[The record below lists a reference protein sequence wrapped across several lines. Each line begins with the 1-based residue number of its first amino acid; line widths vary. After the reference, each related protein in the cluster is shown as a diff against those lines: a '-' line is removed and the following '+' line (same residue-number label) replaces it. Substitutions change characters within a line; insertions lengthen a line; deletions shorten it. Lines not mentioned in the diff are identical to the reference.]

1 MAAVTQTIPNY
12 LGGVSNQ
19 PDDKKRPGQV
29 TKCIN
34 AYPDPTFG
42 LTKRPGFKFLST
54 LKDGVPTGGNAFDNN
69 DLDNAKWFYI
79 NRDADEKYIGCIV
92 GHGTPA
98 TAAIHIW
105 NVEPDSGDYKKCT
118 ITYPDNGLTSTSL
131 SGSGYEPRS
140 YLSSTTATDYDV
152 LTIQDTYYITNK
164 AVTVAAHTAPTFNAR
179 YRATVVLK
187 GTTNGLYKITFD
199 PDSGSDEVEDYSASG
214 ATADTILDDL
224 ASGWT
229 TSNLTVTK
237 NGTTLEF
244 TYNAAFKLTVQSP
257 SGTELITYQDEVNSL
272 ADLPALTAT
281 DRVVKVLNTGVDE
294 DDYYVKFN
302 GTTKVWE
309 ETISP
314 SVSDGIK
321 EITMP
326 HELVCTAK
334 NTFKFQAVL
343 WTKRLVGDDV
353 TNEHPSFVGK
363 KIQQTFFSNN
373 RLGFLS
379 EDNVSLGQAGDYVNL
394 YASTARTQTDADP
407 IDLSVNSLRPV
418 TLHGV
423 LPATQGLLLFSQ
435 NQQFMLFAADG
446 NLSPNTAIIR
456 SVSNYKMDTNIDP
469 VDTGTTV
476 NFVSKTHEAQG
487 YTRVFAMVPQGNN
500 AVPSVLDIGR
510 TVAEYIPATV
520 DNLISSPQNNFIALS
535 GKTAKEIYF
544 YRTYIE
550 GDRVLFQAW
559 FNWVLPGNVHY
570 VTVDSDTLYA
580 VIKDGTGASARY
592 YTVSATVTMTPEET
606 IITNAAGQQINPHMD
621 LYTAAKNVAG
631 NKTVVYDATNDFSKC
646 YIPFTDITS
655 LDPVILISGNAT
667 ENFEGVTESGFTISP
682 TRATDGDG
690 TYFKVPFK
698 DLSDQAANVYVGYKY
713 DFDVTLPKTYFR
725 MGETSSSDYTANL
738 IISRMKFSVGSSSV
752 LGFKLK
758 SKGREGEVYEV
769 YPYQT
774 DPSSDPPP
782 GSTIAISANGTS
794 GAPADTTVSTTTDAE
809 PLTQKATS
817 GTGTGMEFKV
827 TLASG
832 VATAIEVLKEGKGY
846 AQGNTITI
854 DKAHLGTTA
863 DVVGTIT
870 LGQKTFIYQE
880 DRYDDPNDI
889 IVKVNGVK
897 VTGWSL
903 SGDNITLAD
912 PPGAGKLVKIYLD
925 NWYDIQSVQ
934 EPNFYLADDVPLDT
948 QELFTIPIHQKSDN
962 FTLRIFSD
970 SPFPVSLTSMMW
982 EGKYSPRYYRRT

>member
-42 LTKRPGFKFLST
+42 LTKRPGFKFLTT
-54 LKDGVPTGGNAFDNN
+54 LKETGGAAFDNT

-79 NRDADEKYIGCIV
+79 NRDADERYIGCIV

-105 NVEPDSGDYKKCT
+105 NAIPTGGGVYTKAT
-118 ITYPDNGLTSTSL
+118 ITYPDNGLASTSL
-131 SGSGYEPRS
+131 AGSGYEPRS

-179 YRATVVLK
+179 YRATVVLN

-199 PDSGSDEVEDYSASG
+199 PDSGSDEVEDYTASG

-224 ASGWT
+224 ASNWG

-237 NGTTLEF
+237 YGNTLEF

-257 SGTELITYQDEVNSL
+257 SGTELTTYQDEVNSIN
-272 ADLPALTAT
+272 DLPVLTAT
-281 DRVVKVLNTGVDE
+281 DRVVKVLNTSADE
-294 DDYYVKFN
+294 DDYYVKFD
-302 GTTKVWE
+302 GTTKVWR
-309 ETISP
+309 ETVSP
-314 SVSDGIK
+314 SASTGLK

-326 HELVCTAK
+326 HQLVCTAK
-334 NTFKFQAVL
+334 DTFQFKAVL
-343 WTKRLVGDDV
+343 WTKRNVGDDL
-353 TNEHPSFVGK
+353 TNNHPSFVGK
-363 KIQQTFFSNN
+363 KIQQSFFSNN

-379 EDNVSLGQAGDYVNL
+379 EDNVTLGQAGDYLNL
-394 YASTARTQTDADP
+394 YATTSRTQTDADP
-407 IDLSVNSLRPV
+407 VDLSVNSTRPV

-423 LPATQGLLLFSQ
+423 LPAAQGLFLFSQ
-435 NQQFMLFAADG
+435 NQQFMLFSADSG
-446 NLSPNTAIIR
+446 LSPNTAVIR

-469 VDTGTTV
+469 VDTGTTI
-476 NFVSKTHEAQG
+476 NFISKTHETQG
-487 YTRVFAMVPQGNN
+487 FTRVFAMVPQGNN

-520 DNLISSPQNNFIALS
+520 DHLISSPQNNFIALS
-535 GKTAKEIYF
+535 SKSAKEIYF
-544 YRTYIE
+544 YRTYVE
-550 GDRVLFQAW
+550 GDRVLFQSW
-559 FNWVLPGNVHY
+559 FNWTLPGNVHY

-580 VIKDGTGASARY
+580 VIKDGTGAAARY
-592 YTVSATVTMTPEET
+592 YAVSATVTMTPEET

-758 SKGREGEVYEV
+758 SKGREGEIYEV
-769 YPYQT
+769 YP
-774 DPSSDPPP
+774 DS
-782 GSTIAISANGTS
+782 GSTISITANGTS
-794 GAPADTTVSTTTDAE
+794 GAPADTTLTNVATTT
-809 PLTQKATS
+809 S
-817 GTGTGMEFKV
+817 GSGENMTV
-827 TLASG
+827 NLTLASG
-832 VATAIEVLKEGKGY
+832 VCTAMTVHTEGKGY
-846 AQGNTITI
+846 ASGDTITVSNSLTATTANVVGNLTLG
-854 DKAHLGTTA
+854 DKAFT
-863 DVVGTIT
+863 
-870 LGQKTFIYQE
+870 YYE
-880 DRYDDPNDI
+880 SRYEDPNDI

-897 VTGWSL
+897 VTGWTIN
-903 SGDNITLAD
+903 GDVITLAD
-912 PPGAGKLVKIYLD
+912 PPGAGNLVKIYLD

-948 QELFTIPIHQKSDN
+948 QEMFTVPIHQRSDN

-982 EGKYSPRYYRRT
+982 EGKYSPRYYRRA

>member
-42 LTKRPGFKFLST
+42 LTKRPGFKFLTT
-54 LKDGVPTGGNAFDNN
+54 LKETGGAAFDNT

-79 NRDADEKYIGCIV
+79 NRDADERYIGCIV

-105 NVEPDSGDYKKCT
+105 NAIPTGGGVYTKAT
-118 ITYPDNGLTSTSL
+118 ITYPDNGLASTSL
-131 SGSGYEPRS
+131 AGSGYEPRS

-179 YRATVVLK
+179 YRATVVLN

-224 ASGWT
+224 ASNWG

-237 NGTTLEF
+237 YGNTLEF

-257 SGTELITYQDEVNSL
+257 NGTELTTYQDEVNSIN
-272 ADLPALTAT
+272 DLPVYTAT
-281 DRVVKVLNTGVDE
+281 DRVVKILNTDAVE
-294 DDYYVKFN
+294 DDYYVKFD
-302 GTTKVWE
+302 GDTKVWR
-309 ETISP
+309 ETVSP
-314 SVSDGIK
+314 SVSTGLK

-326 HELVCTAK
+326 HQLVCTAK
-334 NTFKFQAVL
+334 DTFQFKAVL
-343 WTKRLVGDDV
+343 WTKRNVGDDT

-363 KIQQTFFSNN
+363 KIQQSFFSNN

-379 EDNVSLGQAGDYVNL
+379 EDNVSLGQAGDYLNL
-394 YASTARTQTDADP
+394 YATTARTQTDADP
-407 IDLSVNSLRPV
+407 VDLSVNSTRPV

-423 LPATQGLLLFSQ
+423 LPAAQGLFLFSQ
-435 NQQFMLFAADG
+435 NQQFMLFAADSG
-446 NLSPNTAIIR
+446 LSPKTAVIR

-469 VDTGTTV
+469 VDTGTTI
-476 NFVSKTHEAQG
+476 NFVSKTHETQG
-487 YTRVFAMVPQGNN
+487 FTRVFAMVPQGNN

-520 DNLISSPQNNFIALS
+520 DNLISSPQNSFIALS
-535 GKTAKEIYF
+535 GKTAKDIYF

-550 GDRVLFQAW
+550 GDRMLFQSW
-559 FNWVLPGNVHY
+559 FNWTLPGNVHY

-580 VIKDGTGASARY
+580 VIKDGTGAAARY
-592 YTVSATVTMTPEET
+592 YAVSATVTMTPEET

-667 ENFEGVTESGFTISP
+667 ENFEGVTESGFTITP

-758 SKGREGEVYEV
+758 SKGREGEIYEV
-769 YPYQT
+769 YP
-774 DPSSDPPP
+774 DS
-782 GSTIAISANGTS
+782 GSTISITANGTS
-794 GAPADTTVSTTTDAE
+794 GAPADTTLTNVATTT
-809 PLTQKATS
+809 S
-817 GTGTGMEFKV
+817 GSGENMTV
-827 TLASG
+827 NLTLASG
-832 VATAIEVLKEGKGY
+832 VCTAMTVHTEGKGY
-846 AQGNTITI
+846 ATNDTITVSNSLTATAANVTGTLTLG
-854 DKAHLGTTA
+854 DKAFTYYESR
-863 DVVGTIT
+863 
-870 LGQKTFIYQE
+870 YQ
-880 DRYDDPNDI
+880 DPNDI

-897 VTGWSL
+897 VTGWTI
-903 SGDNITLAD
+903 SGDVITLAD

-948 QELFTIPIHQKSDN
+948 QEMFTVPIHQRSDN
-962 FTLRIFSD
+962 FTLRVFSD

>member
-42 LTKRPGFKFLST
+42 LTKRPGFKFLTT
-54 LKDGVPTGGNAFDNN
+54 LKETGGAAFDNT

-79 NRDADEKYIGCIV
+79 NRDADERYIGCIV

-105 NVEPDSGDYKKCT
+105 NAIPTGGGVYTKAT
-118 ITYPDNGLTSTSL
+118 ITYPDNGLASTSL
-131 SGSGYEPRS
+131 AGSGYEPRS

-179 YRATVVLK
+179 YRATVVLN

-224 ASGWT
+224 ASNWG

-237 NGTTLEF
+237 YGNTLEF

-257 SGTELITYQDEVNSL
+257 NGTELTTYQDEVNSIN
-272 ADLPALTAT
+272 DLPVYTAT
-281 DRVVKVLNTGVDE
+281 DRVVKILNTDAVE
-294 DDYYVKFN
+294 DDYYVKFD
-302 GTTKVWE
+302 GDTKVWR
-309 ETISP
+309 ETVSP
-314 SVSDGIK
+314 SVSTGLK

-326 HELVCTAK
+326 HQLVCTAK
-334 NTFKFQAVL
+334 DTFQFKAVL
-343 WTKRLVGDDV
+343 WTKRNVGDDT

-363 KIQQTFFSNN
+363 KIQQSFFSNN

-379 EDNVSLGQAGDYVNL
+379 EDNVSLGQAGDYLNL
-394 YASTARTQTDADP
+394 YATTARTQTDADP
-407 IDLSVNSLRPV
+407 VDLSVNSTRPV

-423 LPATQGLLLFSQ
+423 LPAAQGLFLFSQ
-435 NQQFMLFAADG
+435 NQQFMLFSADSG
-446 NLSPNTAIIR
+446 LSPNTAVIR

-469 VDTGTTV
+469 VDTGTTI
-476 NFVSKTHEAQG
+476 NFISKTHETQG
-487 YTRVFAMVPQGNN
+487 FTRVFAMVPQGNN

-520 DNLISSPQNNFIALS
+520 DHLISSPQNNFIALS
-535 GKTAKEIYF
+535 SKSAKEIYF
-544 YRTYIE
+544 YRTYVE
-550 GDRVLFQAW
+550 GDRVLFQSW
-559 FNWVLPGNVHY
+559 FNWTLPGNVHY

-580 VIKDGTGASARY
+580 VIKDGTGGSARY
-592 YTVSATVTMTPEET
+592 YAISATVTMTPEET
-606 IITNAAGQQINPHMD
+606 IITNSAGQQINPHMD

-667 ENFEGVTESGFTISP
+667 ENFEGVTESGFTITP

-758 SKGREGEVYEV
+758 SKGREGEIYEV
-769 YPYQT
+769 YP
-774 DPSSDPPP
+774 DS
-782 GSTIAISANGTS
+782 GSTIAVSANGTS
-794 GAPADTTVSTTTDAE
+794 GAPADTTLTNVATTT
-809 PLTQKATS
+809 S
-817 GTGTGMEFKV
+817 GSGENMTV
-827 TLASG
+827 NLTLASG
-832 VATAIEVLKEGKGY
+832 VCTAMTVHTEGKGY
-846 AQGNTITI
+846 ASGDTITVSNSLTATTANVVGNLTLG
-854 DKAHLGTTA
+854 DKAFT
-863 DVVGTIT
+863 
-870 LGQKTFIYQE
+870 YYE
-880 DRYDDPNDI
+880 SRYEDPNDI

-897 VTGWSL
+897 VTGWTIN
-903 SGDNITLAD
+903 GDVITLAD
-912 PPGAGKLVKIYLD
+912 PPGAGNLVKIYLD

-948 QELFTIPIHQKSDN
+948 QEMFTVPIHQRSDN

-982 EGKYSPRYYRRT
+982 EGKYSPRYYRRA

>member
-34 AYPDPTFG
+34 AYPDATFG
-42 LTKRPGFKFLST
+42 LTKRPGFKFLTT
-54 LKDGVPTGGNAFDNN
+54 LKETGGAAFDNT

-79 NRDADEKYIGCIV
+79 NRDADERYIGCIV

-105 NVEPDSGDYKKCT
+105 NAIPTGGGVYTKAT
-118 ITYPDNGLTSTSL
+118 ITYPDNGLASTSL
-131 SGSGYEPRS
+131 AGSGYEPRS

-179 YRATVVLK
+179 YRATVVLN

-199 PDSGSDEVEDYSASG
+199 PDSGSDEVEDYTASG

-224 ASGWT
+224 ASNWG

-237 NGTTLEF
+237 YGNTLEF

-257 SGTELITYQDEVNSL
+257 SGTELTTYQDEVNSIN
-272 ADLPALTAT
+272 DLPVLTAT
-281 DRVVKVLNTGVDE
+281 DRVVKVLNTSADE
-294 DDYYVKFN
+294 DDYYVKFD
-302 GTTKVWE
+302 GTTKVWR
-309 ETISP
+309 ETVSP
-314 SVSDGIK
+314 SASTGLK

-326 HELVCTAK
+326 HQLVCTAK
-334 NTFKFQAVL
+334 DTFQFKAVL
-343 WTKRLVGDDV
+343 WTKRNVGDDL
-353 TNEHPSFVGK
+353 TNNHPSFVGK
-363 KIQQTFFSNN
+363 KIQQSFFSNN

-379 EDNVSLGQAGDYVNL
+379 EDNVTLGQAGDYLNL
-394 YASTARTQTDADP
+394 YATTSRTQTDADP
-407 IDLSVNSLRPV
+407 VDLSVNSTRPV

-423 LPATQGLLLFSQ
+423 LPAAQGLFLFSQ
-435 NQQFMLFAADG
+435 NQQFMLFAADSG
-446 NLSPNTAIIR
+446 LSPKTAVIR

-469 VDTGTTV
+469 VDTGTTI
-476 NFVSKTHEAQG
+476 NFISKTHETQG
-487 YTRVFAMVPQGNN
+487 FTRVFAMVPQGNN

-520 DNLISSPQNNFIALS
+520 DHLISSPQNNFIALS
-535 GKTAKEIYF
+535 SKSAKEIYF
-544 YRTYIE
+544 YRTYVE
-550 GDRVLFQAW
+550 GDRVLFQSW
-559 FNWVLPGNVHY
+559 FNWTLPGNVHY

-580 VIKDGTGASARY
+580 VIKDGTGAAARY
-592 YTVSATVTMTPEET
+592 YAVSATVTMTPEET

-667 ENFEGVTESGFTISP
+667 ENFEGVTESGFTITP

-758 SKGREGEVYEV
+758 SKGREGEIYEV
-769 YPYQT
+769 YP
-774 DPSSDPPP
+774 DS
-782 GSTIAISANGTS
+782 GSTIAITANGTS
-794 GAPADTTVSTTTDAE
+794 GAPADTTLTNVATTT
-809 PLTQKATS
+809 S
-817 GTGTGMEFKV
+817 GSGENMTV
-827 TLASG
+827 NLTLASG
-832 VATAIEVLKEGKGY
+832 VCTAMTVHTEGKGY
-846 AQGNTITI
+846 ASGDTITVSNSLTATTANVVGNLTLG
-854 DKAHLGTTA
+854 DKAFT
-863 DVVGTIT
+863 
-870 LGQKTFIYQE
+870 YYE
-880 DRYDDPNDI
+880 SRYEDPNDI

-897 VTGWSL
+897 VTGWTIN
-903 SGDNITLAD
+903 GDVITLAD
-912 PPGAGKLVKIYLD
+912 PPGAGNLVKIYLD

-948 QELFTIPIHQKSDN
+948 QEMFTVPIHQRSDN

-982 EGKYSPRYYRRT
+982 EGKYSPRYYRRA

>member
-42 LTKRPGFKFLST
+42 LTKRPGFKFLTT
-54 LKDGVPTGGNAFDNN
+54 LKETGGAAFDNT

-79 NRDADEKYIGCIV
+79 NRDADERYIGCIV

-105 NVEPDSGDYKKCT
+105 NAIPTGGGVYTKAT
-118 ITYPDNGLTSTSL
+118 ITYPDNGLASTSL
-131 SGSGYEPRS
+131 AGSGYEPRS

-179 YRATVVLK
+179 YRATVVLN

-224 ASGWT
+224 ASNWG

-237 NGTTLEF
+237 YGNTLEF

-257 SGTELITYQDEVNSL
+257 NGTELTTYQDEVNSIN
-272 ADLPALTAT
+272 DLPVYTAT
-281 DRVVKVLNTGVDE
+281 DRVVKILNTDAVE
-294 DDYYVKFN
+294 DDYYVKFD
-302 GTTKVWE
+302 GDTKVWR
-309 ETISP
+309 ETVSP
-314 SVSDGIK
+314 SVSTGLK

-326 HELVCTAK
+326 HQLVCTAK
-334 NTFKFQAVL
+334 DTFQFKAVL
-343 WTKRLVGDDV
+343 WTKRNVGDDT

-363 KIQQTFFSNN
+363 KIQQSFFSNN

-379 EDNVSLGQAGDYVNL
+379 EDNVSLGQAGDYLNL
-394 YASTARTQTDADP
+394 YATTARTQTDADP
-407 IDLSVNSLRPV
+407 VDLSVNSTRPV

-423 LPATQGLLLFSQ
+423 LPAAQGLFLFSQ
-435 NQQFMLFAADG
+435 NQQFMLFSADSG
-446 NLSPNTAIIR
+446 LSPNTAVIR

-469 VDTGTTV
+469 VDTGTTI
-476 NFVSKTHEAQG
+476 NFVSKTHETQG
-487 YTRVFAMVPQGNN
+487 FTRVFAMVPQGNN

-520 DNLISSPQNNFIALS
+520 DNLISSPQNSFIALS
-535 GKTAKEIYF
+535 GKTAKDIYF

-550 GDRVLFQAW
+550 GDRMLFQSW
-559 FNWVLPGNVHY
+559 FNWTLPGNVHY

-580 VIKDGTGASARY
+580 VIKDGTGAAARY
-592 YTVSATVTMTPEET
+592 YAVSATVTMTPEET

-758 SKGREGEVYEV
+758 SKGREGEIYEV
-769 YPYQT
+769 YP
-774 DPSSDPPP
+774 DS
-782 GSTIAISANGTS
+782 GSTISITANGTS
-794 GAPADTTVSTTTDAE
+794 GAPADTTLTNVATTT
-809 PLTQKATS
+809 S
-817 GTGTGMEFKV
+817 GSGENMTV
-827 TLASG
+827 NLTLASG
-832 VATAIEVLKEGKGY
+832 VCTAMTVHTEGKGY
-846 AQGNTITI
+846 ATNDTITVSNSLTATAANVTGTLTLG
-854 DKAHLGTTA
+854 DKAFTYYESR
-863 DVVGTIT
+863 
-870 LGQKTFIYQE
+870 YQ
-880 DRYDDPNDI
+880 DPNDI

-897 VTGWSL
+897 VTGWTI
-903 SGDNITLAD
+903 SGDVITLAD

-948 QELFTIPIHQKSDN
+948 QEMFTVPIHQRSDN

>member
-725 MGETSSSDYTANL
+725 MGETSSSDYTASL

-752 LGFKLK
+752 VGFKLK
-758 SKGREGEVYEV
+758 AKGREGEVYEV

>member
-34 AYPDPTFG
+34 AYPDATFG
-42 LTKRPGFKFLST
+42 LTKRPGFKFLAT
-54 LKDGVPTGGNAFDNN
+54 LKETGGTAFDNT

-79 NRDADEKYIGCIV
+79 NRDADERYIGCIV

-98 TAAIHIW
+98 TAAIHVW
-105 NVEPDSGDYKKCT
+105 NAIPTGGGVYTKAT
-118 ITYPDNGLTSTSL
+118 ITYPDNGLADTSL
-131 SGSGYEPRS
+131 AGSGYEPRS

-179 YRATVVLK
+179 YRATVVLN

-199 PDSGSDEVEDYSASG
+199 PDSGSDEVEDYTASA

-224 ASGWT
+224 ASNWG

-237 NGTTLEF
+237 YGNTLEF
-244 TYNAAFKLTVQSP
+244 SYNAAFKLTVQSP
-257 SGTELITYQDEVNSL
+257 SGTELTTYQDEVNSIN
-272 ADLPALTAT
+272 DLPVYTAT
-281 DRVVKVLNTGVDE
+281 DRIVKVLNTDAVE
-294 DDYYVKFN
+294 DDYYVKFD
-302 GTTKVWE
+302 GDTKVWR
-309 ETISP
+309 ETVSP
-314 SVSDGIK
+314 SVSTGLK

-326 HELVCTAK
+326 HQLVCTAK
-334 NTFKFQAVL
+334 DTFQFKAVL
-343 WTKRLVGDDV
+343 WTKRNVGDDV
-353 TNEHPSFVGK
+353 TNTHPSFVGK
-363 KIQQTFFSNN
+363 KIQQSFFSNN

-379 EDNVSLGQAGDYVNL
+379 EDNVTLGQAGDYLNL
-394 YASTARTQTDADP
+394 YATTARTQTDAAP
-407 IDLSVNSLRPV
+407 VDLSVNSTRPV

-423 LPATQGLLLFSQ
+423 LPAAQGLFLFSQ
-435 NQQFMLFAADG
+435 NQQFMLFAADSG
-446 NLSPNTAIIR
+446 LSAKTAVIR

-469 VDTGTTV
+469 VDTGTTI
-476 NFVSKTHEAQG
+476 NFVSKTHETQG
-487 YTRVFAMVPQGNN
+487 FTRVFAMVPQGNN

-520 DNLISSPQNNFIALS
+520 DQMISSPQNSFIALS
-535 GKTAKEIYF
+535 SKTAKDIYF
-544 YRTYIE
+544 YRTYAE
-550 GDRVLFQAW
+550 GDRLLFQSW
-559 FNWVLPGNVHY
+559 FNWTLPGNVHY

-580 VIKDGTGASARY
+580 VIKDGTGAAARY
-592 YTVSATVTMTPEET
+592 YAVSATVTMTPEET

-621 LYTAAKNVAG
+621 LYTAATNAAG
-631 NKTVVYDATNDFSKC
+631 NATVVYDATNDFSKC

-667 ENFEGVTESGFTISP
+667 ENFEGVTESGFTITP
-682 TRATDGDG
+682 TRASDGSG

-698 DLSDQAANVYVGYKY
+698 DLSGQAANVYVGYKY
-713 DFDVTLPKTYFR
+713 DFDLTLPKTYFR
-725 MGETSSSDYTANL
+725 MGEGSSSDYTANL

-758 SKGREGEVYEV
+758 SKGREGEIYEV
-769 YPYQT
+769 YP
-774 DPSSDPPP
+774 DS
-782 GSTIAISANGTS
+782 GSTIGVTANGTS
-794 GAPADTTVSTTTDAE
+794 GAPADTTLTNVATTT
-809 PLTQKATS
+809 S
-817 GTGTGMEFKV
+817 GSGENMTV
-827 TLASG
+827 DLTLAGG
-832 VATAIEVLKEGKGY
+832 VCTAMTVNTEGKGY
-846 AQGNTITI
+846 ATNDTITVANSLTATTANVVGNLTLG
-854 DKAHLGTTA
+854 DKAFT
-863 DVVGTIT
+863 
-870 LGQKTFIYQE
+870 YYE
-880 DRYDDPNDI
+880 SRYEDPNDI

-897 VTGWSL
+897 VTGWTI
-903 SGDNITLAD
+903 SGDVITLVD

-948 QELFTIPIHQKSDN
+948 QELFTIPIHQRSDN
-962 FTLRIFSD
+962 FTLRVFSD

>member
-42 LTKRPGFKFLST
+42 LTKRPGFKFLTT
-54 LKDGVPTGGNAFDNN
+54 LKETGGAAFDNT

-79 NRDADEKYIGCIV
+79 NRDADERYIGCIV

-105 NVEPDSGDYKKCT
+105 NAIPTGGGVYTKAT
-118 ITYPDNGLTSTSL
+118 ITYPDNGLASTSL
-131 SGSGYEPRS
+131 AGSGYEPRS

-179 YRATVVLK
+179 YRATVVLN

-199 PDSGSDEVEDYSASG
+199 PDSGSDEVEDYTASG

-224 ASGWT
+224 ASNWG

-237 NGTTLEF
+237 YGNTLEF

-257 SGTELITYQDEVNSL
+257 SGTELKTYQDEVNSIN
-272 ADLPALTAT
+272 DLPVLTAT
-281 DRVVKVLNTGVDE
+281 DRVVKILNTGADE

-309 ETISP
+309 ETVSP
-314 SVSDGIK
+314 SVSVGLK

-334 NTFKFQAVL
+334 DTFKFQAVL

-363 KIQQTFFSNN
+363 KIQQSFFSNN

-379 EDNVSLGQAGDYVNL
+379 EDNVSLGQAGDYLNL
-394 YASTARTQTDADP
+394 YASTARTLTDSDP
-407 IDLSVNSLRPV
+407 VDLSVNSLRPV

-446 NLSPNTAIIR
+446 NLSPKTAIIR

-476 NFVSKTHEAQG
+476 NFVSKTHETQG
-487 YTRVFAMVPQGNN
+487 FTRVFAMVPQGNN
-500 AVPSVLDIGR
+500 AVPAIFDIGR

-520 DNLISSPQNNFIALS
+520 DHLIASPQNNFIALS

-544 YRTYIE
+544 YRTYVE

-559 FNWVLPGNVHY
+559 FNWTLPGNVHY

-580 VIKDGTGASARY
+580 VIKDGTGAAARY
-592 YTVSATVTMTPEET
+592 YAVSATLTQTPEET
-606 IITNAAGQQINPHMD
+606 IITNSAGQQINPHMD
-621 LYTAAKNVAG
+621 LYTAATNAAG
-631 NKTVVYDATNDFSKC
+631 SHTVVYDSTNEFSKC
-646 YIPFTDITS
+646 YIPFSDITS
-655 LDPVILISGNAT
+655 LDPVILIAGNAT
-667 ENFEGVTESGFTISP
+667 ENFEGVTESGFTITP
-682 TRATDGDG
+682 TRASDGNG

-698 DLSDQAANVYVGYKY
+698 DLSGQAANVYVGYKY
-713 DFDVTLPKTYFR
+713 NFDLTLPKTYFR
-725 MGETSSSDYTANL
+725 MGEGSLSDYTASL

-758 SKGREGEVYEV
+758 SKGREGEIYEV
-769 YPYQT
+769 YP
-774 DPSSDPPP
+774 DN
-782 GSTIAISANGTS
+782 GSTIAIGSGANQNGGG
-794 GAPADTTVSTTTDAE
+794 GAPADGTV
-809 PLTQKATS
+809 TQDTSGNSLGHKATS
-817 GTGTGMEFKV
+817 GSGENMKFSV
-827 TLASG
+827 TLAGG
-832 VATAIEVLKEGKGY
+832 VATAITVTSEGKGY
-846 AQGNTITI
+846 ATNDTITI
-854 DKAHLGTTA
+854 DKTHLGTTH

-870 LGQKTFIYQE
+870 LGDKEFEYFE
-880 DRYDDPNDI
+880 SRYEDPNDI
-889 IVKVNGVK
+889 IVRVNGVK
-897 VTGWSL
+897 VTGWSI
-903 SGDNITLAD
+903 SGDTITLLD
-912 PPGAGKLVKIYLD
+912 PPGAGNLVKIYVE
-925 NWYDIQSVQ
+925 NWYDIQGVQ

-948 QELFTIPIHQKSDN
+948 QGLFTVPIHQRSDN